1 MIHLFLKQVYQERKM
16 VRTSNTRQRILSFI
30 GRFLNERGY
39 APTVRDIARGCN
51 ISTPSVVQ
59 HHLNT
64 LEREG
69 YIRRDPEVF
78 RSIQLVGRRRE
89 AISRVPLLGTIAA
102 GKPIPVPTPDTLT
115 NIPEETLQLTDEV
128 TQGRKD
134 VYALK
139 VKGTSMI
146 DALVDDGDT
155 VLIQQTNKVEDGEMA
170 VVWLRLEQEVTL
182 KKVYHETGRTRL
194 QPANKEMK
202 PMYYKPDDVE
212 IQGRVIG
219 VLRKL

>member
-1 MIHLFLKQVYQERKM
+1 M
-16 VRTSNTRQRILSFI
+16 VRTSDTKRRVLNFI
-30 GRFLNERGY
+30 GKFLDERGY

-59 HHLNT
+59 YHLNT
-64 LEREG
+64 LERQG

-78 RSIQLVGRRRE
+78 RSIQLVEKKRE
-89 AISRVPLLGTIAA
+89 VISRVPLLGAIAA
-102 GKPIPVPTPDTLT
+102 GKPIPVPAPDTWT
-115 NIPEETLQLTDEV
+115 TVPEETLRLTEEV
-128 TQGRKD
+128 TQGKKD

-146 DALVDDGDT
+146 DAFVDDGDT

-170 VVWLRLEQEVTL
+170 VVWLKLEQEVTL
-182 KKVYHETGRTRL
+182 KKVYHEAGRIRL

-202 PMYYKPDDVE
+202 SMYYQPEDVE
-212 IQGRVIG
+212 IQGKVVG